1 MDKKP
6 KIKLTENK
14 SNQINISDSLNSIYS
29 NRKTIKI
36 KTKKK
41 LFLSEE
47 KENNIKNANS
57 NNNILFPKIKNDVIY
72 NMKQSHKNLSI
83 NNSFSNNIQTIGK
96 SFSNKINIIKNP
108 NYIKLNSLF
117 LYPKVSPK
125 RNFPNKINYS
135 NSIDVSNKKRFKN
148 LKLNILNNNNIK
160 LNLLKIQNKKEN
172 DQLYEIKNFM
182 KMKYYEDIKAK
193 LEKKLKDDS
202 FFDKGDKDKLI
213 KIGRFKIFWKNVLDY
228 CGGYLFSQHYKDL
241 KKANTR
247 FQNTKNETINKI
259 KLQKKPGNTIYTN
272 ILKSKLIHYK
282 NNL

>member
-1 MDKKP
+1 MDIKP

-41 LFLSEE
+41 LFLTEE

-57 NNNILFPKIKNDVIY
+57 NNNILFPKIKNDVTY

-172 DQLYEIKNFM
+172 YQLYDIKNFM
-182 KMKYYEDIKAK
+182 KMKYYEDTSAK
-193 LEKKLKDDS
+193 MEKELKDDS
-202 FFDKGDKDKLI
+202 FVDRGDKDKLI
-213 KIGRFKIFWKNVLDY
+213 QIGKFHVFWKNVLDY
-228 CGGYLFSQHYKDL
+228 CGGYIFTQRMKNLSL
-241 KKANTR
+241 
-247 FQNTKNETINKI
+247 QNSSNDSKNKI
-259 KLQKKPGNTIYTN
+259 KLKKIP
-272 ILKSKLIHYK
+272 
-282 NNL
+282 NNRVEVDSL

>member
-83 NNSFSNNIQTIGK
+83 NNSFSNNIQKIGK

-148 LKLNILNNNNIK
+148 LKLNILNNNNNIK

-182 KMKYYEDIKAK
+182 KMKYYEDTSAK
-193 LEKKLKDDS
+193 MEKELKDDS
-202 FFDKGDKDKLI
+202 FVDRGDKDKLI
-213 KIGRFKIFWKNVLDY
+213 QIGKFHVFWKNVLDY
-228 CGGYLFSQHYKDL
+228 CGGYIFTQRMKNLSL
-241 KKANTR
+241 
-247 FQNTKNETINKI
+247 QNSSNDSKNKI
-259 KLQKKPGNTIYTN
+259 KLKKIPNNRVYTS
-272 ILKSKLIHYK
+272 ILRSKLIHYK
-282 NNL
+282 NDS

>member
-83 NNSFSNNIQTIGK
+83 NNSFSNNIQKIGK

-182 KMKYYEDIKAK
+182 KMKYYEDTSAK
-193 LEKKLKDDS
+193 MEKELKDDS
-202 FFDKGDKDKLI
+202 FVDRGDKDKLI
-213 KIGRFKIFWKNVLDY
+213 QIGKFHVFWKNVLDY
-228 CGGYLFSQHYKDL
+228 CGGYIFTQRMKNLSL
-241 KKANTR
+241 
-247 FQNTKNETINKI
+247 QNSSNDSKNKI
-259 KLQKKPGNTIYTN
+259 KLKKIPNNRVYTS
-272 ILKSKLIHYK
+272 ILRSKLIHYK
-282 NNL
+282 NDS

>member
-108 NYIKLNSLF
+108 DYIKLNSLF

-125 RNFPNKINYS
+125 RNFPHKINYS

-182 KMKYYEDIKAK
+182 KMKYYEDTSAK
-193 LEKKLKDDS
+193 MEKELKDDS
-202 FFDKGDKDKLI
+202 FVDRRDKDKLI
-213 KIGRFKIFWKNVLDY
+213 QIGKFHVFWKNVLDY
-228 CGGYLFSQHYKDL
+228 CGGYIFTQRMKNLSL
-241 KKANTR
+241 
-247 FQNTKNETINKI
+247 QNSSNDSKNKI
-259 KLQKKPGNTIYTN
+259 KLKKIPNNRVYTS
-272 ILKSKLIHYK
+272 ILRSKLIHYK
-282 NNL
+282 NDS

>member
-14 SNQINISDSLNSIYS
+14 SNQINISDSLNSIYA

-96 SFSNKINIIKNP
+96 SFSNKIN
-108 NYIKLNSLF
+108 
-117 LYPKVSPK
+117 
-125 RNFPNKINYS
+125 YS

-182 KMKYYEDIKAK
+182 KMKYYEDTSAK
-193 LEKKLKDDS
+193 MEKELKDDS
-202 FFDKGDKDKLI
+202 FVDRRDKDKLI
-213 KIGRFKIFWKNVLDY
+213 QIGKFHVFWKNVLDY
-228 CGGYLFSQHYKDL
+228 CGGYIFTQRMKNLSL
-241 KKANTR
+241 
-247 FQNTKNETINKI
+247 QNSSNDSKNKI
-259 KLQKKPGNTIYTN
+259 KLKKIPNNRVYTS
-272 ILKSKLIHYK
+272 ILRSKLIHYK
-282 NNL
+282 NDS

>member
-1 MDKKP
+1 MDIKP

-41 LFLSEE
+41 LFLTEE

-135 NSIDVSNKKRFKN
+135 NSIDISNKKRFKN

-182 KMKYYEDIKAK
+182 KMKYYEDTSAK
-193 LEKKLKDDS
+193 MEKELKDDS
-202 FFDKGDKDKLI
+202 FVDRGDKDKLI
-213 KIGRFKIFWKNVLDY
+213 QIGKFHVFWKNVLDY
-228 CGGYLFSQHYKDL
+228 CGGYIFTQRMKNLSL
-241 KKANTR
+241 
-247 FQNTKNETINKI
+247 QNSSNDSKNKI
-259 KLQKKPGNTIYTN
+259 KLKKIPNNRVYTS
-272 ILKSKLIHYK
+272 ILRSKLIHYK
-282 NNL
+282 NDS

>member
-1 MDKKP
+1 MDIKP

-41 LFLSEE
+41 LFLTEE

-182 KMKYYEDIKAK
+182 KMKYYEDTSAK
-193 LEKKLKDDS
+193 MEKELKDDS
-202 FFDKGDKDKLI
+202 FVDRGDKDKLI
-213 KIGRFKIFWKNVLDY
+213 QIGKFHVFWKNVLDY
-228 CGGYLFSQHYKDL
+228 CGGYIFTKRMKNLSL
-241 KKANTR
+241 
-247 FQNTKNETINKI
+247 QNSSNDSKNKI
-259 KLQKKPGNTIYTN
+259 KLKKIPNNRVYTS
-272 ILKSKLIHYK
+272 ILRSKLIHYK
-282 NNL
+282 NDS

>member
-172 DQLYEIKNFM
+172 DQLYDIKNFM
-182 KMKYYEDIKAK
+182 KMKYYEDTSAK
-193 LEKKLKDDS
+193 MEKELKDDS
-202 FFDKGDKDKLI
+202 FVDRGDKDKLI
-213 KIGRFKIFWKNVLDY
+213 QIGKFHVFWKNVLDY
-228 CGGYLFSQHYKDL
+228 CGGYIFAQRMKNISL
-241 KKANTR
+241 
-247 FQNTKNETINKI
+247 QNSTDETKNKI
-259 KLQKKPGNTIYTN
+259 KLKKIPNNRVYTS
-272 ILKSKLIHYK
+272 ILRSKLIHYK
-282 NNL
+282 NDS

>member
-1 MDKKP
+1 MDIKP

-41 LFLSEE
+41 LFLTEE

-135 NSIDVSNKKRFKN
+135 NSIDISNKKRFKN

-182 KMKYYEDIKAK
+182 KMKYYEDTSAK
-193 LEKKLKDDS
+193 MEKELKDDS
-202 FFDKGDKDKLI
+202 FVDRGDKDKLI
-213 KIGRFKIFWKNVLDY
+213 QIGKFHVFWKNVLDY
-228 CGGYLFSQHYKDL
+228 CGGYIFTQRMKNLSL
-241 KKANTR
+241 
-247 FQNTKNETINKI
+247 QNSSNDSKNKI
-259 KLQKKPGNTIYTN
+259 KLKKIPNNRVYTS
-272 ILKSKLIHYK
+272 ILRSNLIHYK
-282 NNL
+282 NDS

>member
-1 MDKKP
+1 MDIKP

-172 DQLYEIKNFM
+172 DQLYDIKNFM
-182 KMKYYEDIKAK
+182 KMKYYEDTSAK
-193 LEKKLKDDS
+193 MEKELKDDS
-202 FFDKGDKDKLI
+202 FVDRGDKDKLI
-213 KIGRFKIFWKNVLDY
+213 QIGKFHVFWKNVLDY
-228 CGGYLFSQHYKDL
+228 CGGYIFTQRMKNLSL
-241 KKANTR
+241 
-247 FQNTKNETINKI
+247 QNSSNDSKNKI
-259 KLQKKPGNTIYTN
+259 KLKKIPNNRVYTS
-272 ILKSKLIHYK
+272 ILRSKLIHYK
-282 NNL
+282 NDS

>member
-1 MDKKP
+1 MDIKP

-47 KENNIKNANS
+47 KENNIKNAYS

-182 KMKYYEDIKAK
+182 KMKYYEDTSAK
-193 LEKKLKDDS
+193 MEKELKDDS
-202 FFDKGDKDKLI
+202 FVDRGDKDKLI
-213 KIGRFKIFWKNVLDY
+213 QIGKFHVFWKNVLDY
-228 CGGYLFSQHYKDL
+228 CGGYIFTQRMKNLSL
-241 KKANTR
+241 
-247 FQNTKNETINKI
+247 QNSSNDSKNKI
-259 KLQKKPGNTIYTN
+259 KLKKIPNNRVYTS
-272 ILKSKLIHYK
+272 ILRSKLIHYK
-282 NNL
+282 NDS

>member
-57 NNNILFPKIKNDVIY
+57 NNNILFPKIKNDITY

-108 NYIKLNSLF
+108 DYIKLNSLF

-148 LKLNILNNNNIK
+148 LKLNILNNNIK

-172 DQLYEIKNFM
+172 EQLYEIKNFM
-182 KMKYYEDIKAK
+182 KMKYYEDTSAK
-193 LEKKLKDDS
+193 MEKELKDDS
-202 FFDKGDKDKLI
+202 FVDRGDKDKLI
-213 KIGRFKIFWKNVLDY
+213 QIGKFHVFWKNVLDY
-228 CGGYLFSQHYKDL
+228 CGGYIFTQRMKNLSL
-241 KKANTR
+241 
-247 FQNTKNETINKI
+247 QNSSNDSKNKI
-259 KLQKKPGNTIYTN
+259 KLKKIPNNRVYTS
-272 ILKSKLIHYK
+272 ILRSKLIHYK
-282 NNL
+282 NDS

>member
-1 MDKKP
+1 MDIKP

-182 KMKYYEDIKAK
+182 KMKYYEDTSAK
-193 LEKKLKDDS
+193 MEKELKDDS
-202 FFDKGDKDKLI
+202 FVDRGDKDKLI
-213 KIGRFKIFWKNVLDY
+213 QIGKFHVFWKNVLDY
-228 CGGYLFSQHYKDL
+228 CGGYIFTQRMKNLSL
-241 KKANTR
+241 
-247 FQNTKNETINKI
+247 QNSSNDSKNKI
-259 KLQKKPGNTIYTN
+259 KLKKIPNNRVYTS
-272 ILKSKLIHYK
+272 ILRSKLIHYK
-282 NNL
+282 NNS

>member
-1 MDKKP
+1 MDIKP

-41 LFLSEE
+41 LFLTEE

-148 LKLNILNNNNIK
+148 LKLNILSNNNIK

-182 KMKYYEDIKAK
+182 KMKYYEDTSAK
-193 LEKKLKDDS
+193 MEKELKDDS
-202 FFDKGDKDKLI
+202 FVDRGDKDKLI
-213 KIGRFKIFWKNVLDY
+213 QIGKFHVFWKNVLDY
-228 CGGYLFSQHYKDL
+228 CGGYIFTQRMKNLSL
-241 KKANTR
+241 
-247 FQNTKNETINKI
+247 QNSSNDSKNKI
-259 KLQKKPGNTIYTN
+259 KLKKIPNNRVYTS
-272 ILKSKLIHYK
+272 ILRSKLIHYK
-282 NNL
+282 NDS

>member
-41 LFLSEE
+41 LFLTEE

-57 NNNILFPKIKNDVIY
+57 NNNILFPKIKNDVTY

-182 KMKYYEDIKAK
+182 KMKYYEDTSAK
-193 LEKKLKDDS
+193 MEKELKDDS
-202 FFDKGDKDKLI
+202 FVDRGDKDKLI
-213 KIGRFKIFWKNVLDY
+213 QIGKFHVFWKNVLDY
-228 CGGYLFSQHYKDL
+228 CGGYIFTQRMKNLSL
-241 KKANTR
+241 
-247 FQNTKNETINKI
+247 QNSSNDSKNKI
-259 KLQKKPGNTIYTN
+259 KLKKIPNNRVYTS
-272 ILKSKLIHYK
+272 ILRSKLIHYK
-282 NNL
+282 NDS

>member
-108 NYIKLNSLF
+108 DYIKLNSLF

-172 DQLYEIKNFM
+172 DQLYDIKNFM
-182 KMKYYEDIKAK
+182 KMKYYEDTSAK
-193 LEKKLKDDS
+193 MEKKLKDDS
-202 FFDKGDKDKLI
+202 FVDRGDKDKLI
-213 KIGRFKIFWKNVLDY
+213 QIGKFHVFWKNVLDY
-228 CGGYLFSQHYKDL
+228 CGGYIFTQRMKNLSL
-241 KKANTR
+241 
-247 FQNTKNETINKI
+247 QNSSNDSKNKI
-259 KLQKKPGNTIYTN
+259 KLKKIPNNRVYTS
-272 ILKSKLIHYK
+272 ILRSKLIHYK
-282 NNL
+282 NDS